1 MSKKISPIHIDVSLD
16 ENNIPEL
23 IQWSAP
29 DGGIDNETAQ
39 AMLLA
44 LWDGQN
50 QETLKMDLWIKEMPL
65 DQMKIFFHQTLVSM
79 SDTYFRST
87 NNEKMTDSFKQ
98 FCDYFAD
105 NLNIKIS

>member
-44 LWDGQN
+44 LWDG
-50 QETLKMDLWIKEMPL
+50 KIK
-65 DQMKIFFHQTLVSM
+65 KH
-79 SDTYFRST
+79 
-87 NNEKMTDSFKQ
+87 
-98 FCDYFAD
+98 
-105 NLNIKIS
+105 